1 MQLHPVKIQLSLTL
15 VNHFGES
22 DTLIGESPSLLR
34 LPIAVTKALVSSTL
48 SQIDS
53 ATLYLNALHLN
64 HAFAT
69 GQFLAS
75 TVQQHYVL
83 QGLRQLYS
91 LVGAADI
98 LGNPVGLVTNL
109 GVGVKDF
116 FYEPVAGLVTSPQEF
131 VLGLSRGTASLFTH
145 SLYGAFNAAS
155 KVTGTL
161 SEGLAT
167 LSLDREY
174 LAARRA
180 QGPRKKVATHVGTGL
195 IHGTKQLGQGIFAG
209 VTGVLTAPAQGAING
224 GLTGFI
230 EGVGKGLIG
239 VAVKPAAGVLDLA
252 ATTAAGITATTS
264 ALDRRNGLGK
274 DVHRRRE
281 PRLLRVASDQRV
293 RVYTTSDAFLSQLL
307 LRLPPKMKLQ
317 LPNELYDGHLFL
329 PNCRALVATSLRLL
343 LLEFASEGTFA
354 SLTAA
359 ITTSGSVPPPQVIWS
374 FPVTS
379 LVGAQHTPTGVAIHM
394 GSGSAGGEGD
404 ALEKTGDI
412 NTVSLSDLEELGTTG
427 TSRVLSFLTDLV
439 VRHQR
444 ATATS
449 CGSE

>member
-1 MQLHPVKIQLSLTL
+1 MLFSAQDV
-15 VNHFGES
+15 
-22 DTLIGESPSLLR
+22 D
-34 LPIAVTKALVSSTL
+34 IAYANINNDHDQS
-48 SQIDS
+48 
-53 ATLYLNALHLN
+53 
-64 HAFAT
+64 
-69 GQFLAS
+69 S

-83 QGLRQLYS
+83 QGMRQLYS

-116 FYEPVAGLVTSPQEF
+116 FYEPAAGLVTSPQEF
-131 VLGLSRGTASLFTH
+131 VLGLSRGTTSLFTH

-180 QGPRKKVATHVGTGL
+180 QGPRKQVATHVGTGL

-239 VAVKPAAGVLDLA
+239 VAVKPAAGILDLA

-264 ALDRRNGLGK
+264 ALDRRNRLGK

-281 PRLLRVASDQRV
+281 PRLLRVTSDQRV
-293 RVYTTSDAFLSQLL
+293 RVYTPSDALLSQLL
-307 LRLPPKMKLQ
+307 LRLPPKLKLQ
-317 LPNELYDGHLFL
+317 LPNELYDGHVFL
-329 PNCRALVATSLRLL
+329 PNCRVLVATSLRLL
-343 LLEFASEGTFA
+343 LLEFATEGTFA
-354 SLTAA
+354 TLTAA
-359 ITTSGSVPPPQVIWS
+359 ITTSGSIPPPQVIWS

-379 LVGAQHTPTGVAIHM
+379 LIGAQHAPTGVAIHM
-394 GSGSAGGEGD
+394 GSGSVGVEVGAAKD
-404 ALEKTGDI
+404 AFEETDVT
-412 NTVSLSDLEELGTTG
+412 TVSLSDLEELGTAG
-427 TSRVLSFLTDLV
+427 MGRVLSFLTELV

-444 ATATS
+444 ATAS
-449 CGSE
+449 NCGSE